1 MRWLRSCVLFLI
13 LYHIHAETITFKD
26 VPLTD
31 YAGRVEACPGFST
44 SNADFSGCVCI
55 AGYFTSS
62 GSCVAC
68 MEGKYKDSVG
78 NVTCTDCWDN
88 STSLAGSMDIM
99 ECLCDEGYTLVE
111 DGAGYSCVECGV
123 GKYKQFA
130 GFIECRECS
139 SHSITLTT
147 GSTSKQDC
155 HCDVGFT
162 GPNGGP
168 CEECGE
174 DTFKNMTGSGV
185 CFNCPEHSTTNLTVG
200 LFTEIE
206 ACQCK
211 AGYTGP
217 NGGPCR
223 MCEAGEFKAG
233 VGPQACDDCPL
244 NSNSSAGAVICLCN
258 PGYDG
263 VAGAC
268 LACEE
273 NEYKAESGEGPCVG
287 CESNAYSAPAS
298 VECTCN
304 PGWRGFHTSCVS
316 CPPNRYCIGTGMSYP
331 CPVNS
336 SSPMYSVSEDDCTCL
351 SGFEKQGD
359 E

>member
-1 MRWLRSCVLFLI
+1 MRWLTSCVLLLI
-13 LYHIHAETITFKD
+13 LYHLHAETITFKD

-78 NVTCTDCWDN
+78 NVTCTDCWDH

-99 ECLCDEGYTLVE
+99 ECLCDEGYTLVQ
-111 DGAGYSCVECGV
+111 DGAGHSCVECEV

-130 GFIECRECS
+130 GVIECRECS
-139 SHSITLTT
+139 SHSNTLTT
-147 GSTSKQDC
+147 GSTLKQDC
-155 HCDVGFT
+155 HCDMGYT

-174 DTFKNMTGSGV
+174 DTFKNVTGSGV
-185 CFNCPEHSTTNLTVG
+185 CFNCPAHSTTSLTVG

-217 NGGPCR
+217 NGGPCQ
-223 MCEAGEFKAG
+223 MCEAGKFKAG

-244 NSNSSAGAVICLCN
+244 NSDSSAGAAICLCN

-287 CESNAYSAPAS
+287 CESNAYSAPGS

-316 CPPNRYCIGTGMSYP
+316 CPPNRYCNGTGGSWP
-331 CPVNS
+331 CPANS
-336 SSPMYSVSEDDCTCL
+336 SSPMYSVSEDNCTCL
-351 SGFEKQGD
+351 RGFEKQGD